1 MSVIEESRKSTKKA
15 LTNSIDFHYKYVN
28 ELSDEF
34 KKILNKKFL
43 FRKDKE
49 KIIGL
54 ARKIA
59 REYSK
64 MNELIYVVRLLNNGK
79 EIL

>member
-54 ARKIA
+54 ARKIL
-59 REYSK
+59 ENIQK
-64 MNELIYVVRLLNNGK
+64 WMNSYMWFAY
-79 EIL
+79 